1 MNKNKKKSHLKN
13 TIKESFRMSLEA
25 IKDNKLR
32 SILTLIGI
40 AIGVFSVVG
49 VMTAIKTLE
58 NHVNSQ
64 LDILGSNKMWIMK
77 EPALSFQRSKEYW
90 KRKNITYKDYLD
102 LEKLAK
108 TPHSMSAEMATYED
122 DISYKDKELT
132 KEIKIYGATFWSLRH
147 HQFLIDYGRSITDD
161 DIRFNRKVV
170 IIGPDIADI
179 LFPYEYPIGK
189 KIKME
194 GIEHLVI
201 GVTGKKG
208 EMFGENQDYMAL
220 IPASTFTQYYW
231 DEDESNVEIVIESK
245 SQEELRK
252 TRDEIIGHFRVI
264 RKLKPSEKNNFEIIN
279 NKEIANQID
288 GFSGGIKLFAGAVS
302 VIALLVA
309 GIGIMNIML
318 VSVSDRIKEIGIR
331 KAIGANRIDILIQFL
346 MEAFFLCQF
355 GGIIGIVLGIL
366 LGNLIGISLNVSPVI
381 PIDWAFYGLFI
392 CSSIG
397 IGFGIYPAW
406 HAANL
411 DPIDSLRYDK

>member
-64 LDILGSNKMWIMK
+64 LDILGRNKFWVMK
-77 EPALSFQRSKEYW
+77 EPALSFQQSKEYW
-90 KRKNITYKDYLD
+90 KRKNITYEDYLN

-108 TPHSMSAEMATYED
+108 TPHSMSVEMATYED
-122 DISYKDKELT
+122 DISYKDKELK
-132 KEIKIYGATFWSLRH
+132 KEILINGATFWTIRH
-147 HQFLIDYGRSITDD
+147 RQFLIDYGRSITED

-170 IIGPDIADI
+170 IIGPDIVDI

-208 EMFGENQDYMAL
+208 EMFGENQDYIAL
-220 IPASTFTQYYW
+220 IPASTFIQYYW
-231 DEDESNVEIVIESK
+231 DEDESNVEIVIEAK

-264 RKLKPSEKNNFEIIN
+264 RKLKPSEKNNFEIVN
-279 NKEIANQID
+279 NKELAEQID
-288 GFSGGIKLFAGAVS
+288 GFTGGIKLFAGAVS

-318 VSVSDRIKEIGIR
+318 VSVSERTEEIGLR
-331 KAIGANRIDILIQFL
+331 KALGARRLDISTQFL
-346 MEAFFLCQF
+346 IESLILSTL
-355 GGIIGIVLGIL
+355 GGIAGTGLGLSTVRVVALLTPLPATIGYGTVLITVMISGT
-366 LGNLIGISLNVSPVI
+366 IGLT
-381 PIDWAFYGLFI
+381 
-392 CSSIG
+392 
-397 IGFGIYPAW
+397 FGVLPAKR
-406 HAANL
+406 AAKL
-411 DPIDSLRYDK
+411 DPITALRSL